1 MATQMLIYESAVP
14 ISTSRHAKHS
24 LEAGADYSFAR
35 NVNSLPLTAVEIL
48 PAAGEYPVVFA
59 GDANAV
65 MPAAI
70 LGMRDKENAFVDAQ
84 GKWLGKYI
92 PAFARRYPFV
102 FASQDQEQG
111 QNFTVCI
118 DESFPGLNTEGR
130 GQRLFDDEGKPTAY
144 VDNVLKF
151 LQQYQ
156 VEFQRTQQFCN
167 RLKELDLFE
176 PMQAQV
182 DLGEQGRVALSGFMA
197 VNRAKLRALSP
208 EILSELAKN
217 DSLELI
223 YAQLHS
229 MRHFVSLR
237 EHMVGIKSA
246 AAETVAPTGETAPA
260 AEAAPTEG
268 GGRKSKADKGQNGG
282 SKKR

>member
-14 ISTSRHAKHS
+14 ISKSRHAKHS
-24 LEAGADYSFAR
+24 LEAGADYGFAR

-70 LGMRDKENAFVDAQ
+70 LGMRDKENAFLDAR
-84 GKWLGKYI
+84 GKWLGQYI

-102 FASQDQEQG
+102 FSSQDQG
-111 QNFTVCI
+111 QDLTVCI
-118 DESFPGLNTEGR
+118 DESFQGLNTEGR
-130 GQRLFDDEGKPTAY
+130 GQRLFDDDGKPTPY
-144 VDNVLKF
+144 VENVLKF

-197 VNRAKLRALSP
+197 VNRAKLRDLPP
-208 EILSELAKN
+208 EVLSELAKN

-237 EHMVGIKSA
+237 ERMMGAKSA
-246 AAETVAPTGETAPA
+246 AAKTPVPA
-260 AEAAPTEG
+260 AASSTGPVAEQASAE
-268 GGRKSKADKGQNGG
+268 GGRKSKADKEQSGG
-282 SKKR
+282 GKKR